1 MNIISQIIRVVNTYN
16 VNSYLIAT
24 QLWTKAQEEPRP
36 QSGVALLHFHIHFG
50 RAQNQPVPTNDAQ
63 TQYLQSVCRRR
74 TVRLIAGAGPSVPS
88 AMLPEPARK
97 RSGSGAFIA
106 VALRNALL
114 ARPVC
119 PYRAALPEPPL
130 CRVSGAFIAVAPLR
144 RIAGATSGTLASE
157 GCAFAAGNG
166 ALRRFRCG
174 LPDFINRPPV
184 QFHSC
189 IFARRGRSA

>member
-63 TQYLQSVCRRR
+63 TQYLQSACRRR

-88 AMLPEPARK
+88 VMLPEPARK

-106 VALRNALL
+106 VAPRRRQVATSPPVMGGAAGTLL
-114 ARPVC
+114 C
-119 PYRAALPEPPL
+119 K
-130 CRVSGAFIAVAPLR
+130 VSGAFIAVAPSPSEAR
-144 RIAGATSGTLASE
+144 PAGAEPPVPSTALPETALCAGSG
-157 GCAFAAGNG
+157 AF
-166 ALRRFRCG
+166 